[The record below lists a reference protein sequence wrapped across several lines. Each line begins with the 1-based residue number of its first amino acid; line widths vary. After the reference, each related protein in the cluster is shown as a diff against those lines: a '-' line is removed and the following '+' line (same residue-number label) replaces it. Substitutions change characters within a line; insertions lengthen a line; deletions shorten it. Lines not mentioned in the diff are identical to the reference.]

1 MEVKVGKTTK
11 EMAITSNK
19 TLTSFTLM
27 TTIKRRIIRNG
38 EGVIKIITRE
48 ATIQGIIIIA
58 EINISQGPTT
68 TRLI

>member
-1 MEVKVGKTTK
+1 MGKTTK